1 MVIFIP
7 KDIFVEYI
15 VIFLP
20 KFKMADK
27 SPPID
32 FQENRSL
39 STNSSHKI
47 RNSLF
52 NLVNIN
58 RGKSFTLKITG
69 RSYKIEKKTFNKNRA
84 NYHRDAFSPPHSSL
98 HRITF

>member
-1 MVIFIP
+1 MVICIP

-15 VIFLP
+15 VMIFLS

-32 FQENRSL
+32 FQESRSF
-39 STNSSHKI
+39 STNSLYKI

-52 NLVNIN
+52 KLVNIN
-58 RGKSFTLKITG
+58 RGKSFTLKITV
-69 RSYKIEKKTFNKNRA
+69 RSYKIEKN
-84 NYHRDAFSPPHSSL
+84 
-98 HRITF
+98 I